1 MSKNLTPT
9 VLILAPVMMPVIE
22 KAGIDPTYFG
32 VIFVIVGCAGL
43 LTPPVGTVLNVV
55 CSVARVRMGDVIKG
69 VMPYVIA
76 YTLLVI
82 LMVIF
87 PKIVQI
93 GRASCR
99 ERVCQYV

>member
-1 MSKNLTPT
+1 
-9 VLILAPVMMPVIE
+9 IQ

-55 CSVARVRMGDVIKG
+55 CRVARVRMEDVIKG
-69 VMPYVIA
+69 VMPYVIT
-76 YTLLVI
+76 YTLLVM

-87 PKIVQI
+87 PPIVLVPLDWVYYRPERDDR
-93 GRASCR
+93 GHGPRRADRCLLW
-99 ERVCQYV
+99 